1 MSPTEIILNN
11 KIFLV
16 TIKMLY
22 MTSKIFYKSKYESKL
37 LIVYKGFIA
46 IYI

>member
-1 MSPTEIILNN
+1 
-11 KIFLV
+11 
-16 TIKMLY
+16 

-46 IYI
+46 VYISYAKIKYR

>member
-1 MSPTEIILNN
+1 
-11 KIFLV
+11 
-16 TIKMLY
+16 

-46 IYI
+46 IYISNKI